1 MIQKVYDARYEKKLA
16 ELFDRFMP
24 EQIYDAHFHICKEY
38 AKKTG
43 YIGDPYDQYT
53 EFMQR
58 YIGRKIAG
66 GLLMASPSSKHTP
79 EMIDAENDYVISIA
93 KREGLEIGLLINPS
107 YTKEKAIRMMA
118 EHPEIKA
125 LKPYL
130 TYSTAED
137 NFESDLFDFAP
148 EWMFEFADE
157 RELPIIVHLSHYQ
170 DMLSD
175 ERNIRDI
182 RYASKKY
189 PKAKIV
195 LAHCAMGHHLQK
207 LKWGLEKIADLE
219 NIWFDC
225 SGSAEAL
232 TIYYC
237 LKTFGV
243 DKMLYGDD
251 FNHGATPG
259 RIVSFG
265 ANFFGFHPDFV
276 THTDLVP
283 DYRYQPMDNAR
294 ECLLALLEAAEL
306 LELSREDIN
315 KIFYENAVK
324 LYKQ

>member
-1 MIQKVYDARYEKKLA
+1 MIQKVYDAEYEKRLA
-16 ELFDRFMP
+16 EAFDRFMP
-24 EQIYDAHFHICKEY
+24 EKIYDAHFHICEEY
-38 AKKTG
+38 AEKTG
-43 YIGDPYDQYT
+43 YVGDPYDQYT

-66 GLLMASPSSKHTP
+66 GLIMASPSSKHTP
-79 EMIDAENDYVISIA
+79 EDLDRENDYVLNLA
-93 KREGLEIGLLINPS
+93 KREGLEVGLLMSPS
-107 YTKEKAIRMMA
+107 YTADKAIRMIQ

-130 TYSTAED
+130 TYSPAAD
-137 NFESDLFDFAP
+137 RYESDILDFAP
-148 EWMFEFADE
+148 DWMWEIAHE
-157 RELPIIVHLSHYQ
+157 RKMPLILHLSHYQ
-170 DMLSD
+170 NMLSD
-175 ERNIRDI
+175 ERNIRDL
-182 RYASKKY
+182 RYVSKKY

-207 LKWGLEKIADLE
+207 LKWGLSAISDLE

-237 LKTFGV
+237 LKAFGV
-243 DKMLYGDD
+243 ERMLYGDD

-265 ANFFGFHPDFV
+265 SNFFGFHPDFI
-276 THTDLVP
+276 TNTDWVP

-294 ECLLALLEAAEL
+294 ECLLALLEAGEYRSEL
-306 LELSREDIN
+306 KKAGYLTRDAR
-315 KIFYENAVK
+315 AVER
-324 LYKQ
+324 